1 MTRFNQFL
9 VGGNG
14 HKDTDSIFVISIIIP
29 CFNAGNL
36 LKEAVD
42 SIRAQQGNFTILE
55 IIIVDDHSTDPAT
68 LAVLDKCADV
78 TSVKVM
84 RNTRAK
90 GPAGARNTGV
100 SVARGNWL
108 AFLDADDVW
117 TVDSLAALVD
127 AASAYPDV
135 SVISGDFQWFDMT
148 SGEIESNFFASR
160 ELTARYFGPA
170 YALSRPIRLS
180 RPYLDA
186 LFVAFCHSC
195 SVLVN
200 RDLFVEVGGFD
211 ERLRYKEDHHLW
223 FKLAQQS
230 DFVLVPKS
238 IFLYRRHESNMT
250 NLKVAPFDYERKML
264 DLILSE
270 QPECGVADAIHRR
283 YPLGVAENAYWFRH
297 ENQFSRAI
305 VECFRGLRS
314 YPTSK
319 DIWRQLLGA
328 VLRYR

>member
-1 MTRFNQFL
+1 MQQAPYFTIEYQETIPT
-9 VGGNG
+9 V
-14 HKDTDSIFVISIIIP
+14 SIIIP
-29 CFNAGNL
+29 CFNAGDL

-42 SIRAQQGNFTILE
+42 SVCAQRGNFAIAE
-55 IIIVDDHSTDPAT
+55 IIVVDDHSTDPAT
-68 LAVLDKCADV
+68 LTVLEECTDIP
-78 TSVKVM
+78 SVRVM
-84 RNTRAK
+84 YNSHAK
-90 GPAGARNTGV
+90 GPAGARNTGA
-100 SVARGNWL
+100 SAACGRWL
-108 AFLDADDVW
+108 AFLDADDIW
-117 TVDSLAALVD
+117 TTDSLAARVD
-127 AASAYPDV
+127 AASTYPDV
-135 SVISGDFQWFDMT
+135 GVISGDFQLFDMA
-148 SGEIESNFFASR
+148 SGEIESNFFAFR

-170 YALSRPIRLS
+170 YALARPIRLS

-223 FKLAQQS
+223 FKLAQKS

-238 IFLYRRHESNMT
+238 TFLYRRHESNMT

-270 QPECGVADAIHRR
+270 QPECGVVDAIHRR